1 MNSIDIDVSANILA
15 TLTLQEELE
24 SSLQL
29 LRKMYDEELRSLI
42 QQLGKIRCDAQAFN
56 QHYALR
62 YSNSSLQ
69 LYKHRGNELA
79 AQLQLKTPRPG
90 ELILRF
96 FSVESINEREVKAF
110 LAYYLSEAGPSIGWK
125 VADKDSMST
134 TALTNFCLVG
144 LLDYAALQIRSK
156 HR

>member
-1 MNSIDIDVSANILA
+1 MNSIDINFSANVLA

-42 QQLGKIRCDAQAFN
+42 QQLGKIRCEAQAFN

-62 YSNSSLQ
+62 YFNSSLQ
-69 LYKHRGNELA
+69 LYKQKGNELA
-79 AQLQLKTPRPG
+79 AQLQLRTPRPG
-90 ELILRF
+90 ELALRF
-96 FSVESINEREVKAF
+96 FSVESVDEKEIKV
-110 LAYYLSEAGPSIGWK
+110 LLTYYLSEAGPSLGWK
-125 VADKDSMST
+125 VADKDPMST
-134 TALTNFCLVG
+134 ATLANFCLVC
-144 LLDYAALQIRSK
+144 LFDYAAHKINSQ